1 MPLGLLACPARSQ
14 LLPKVRK
21 FSFRQSHV
29 RNREKTPMN
38 DQFPPPGW
46 FMQQLETWPNLIP
59 DALTGVPTKAE
70 DPRAPRTRSLVRSN
84 GGILGSLVQPS
95 SGGILGPMGLAVD
108 PWADLPARD
117 SVGWNSRTRPSSTE
131 LSLPSPGSLGSPNA
145 GMMAAGNDDY
155 CKRIRNMCIAR
166 CSDTSLPSHAKLR
179 LSNCQGLGK
188 SRFRSRRCP
197 EKRRR
202 RSSTS

>member
-1 MPLGLLACPARSQ
+1 
-14 LLPKVRK
+14 
-21 FSFRQSHV
+21 
-29 RNREKTPMN
+29 MN

-46 FMQQLETWPNLIP
+46 FMQRLETWPNLMP
-59 DALTGVPTKAE
+59 DALTGVPTKAG

-95 SGGILGPMGLAVD
+95 GGGILGLLGLAVD

-117 SVGWNSRTRPSSTE
+117 SVEWNARTRPSSTE
-131 LSLPSPGSLGSPNA
+131 LSQPSPDSLGSPYA

-166 CSDTSLPSHAKLR
+166 CSATSLPSGDYGFNFW
-179 LSNCQGLGK
+179 NCVNKCRQSYGCLTVRG
-188 SRFRSRRCP
+188 
-197 EKRRR
+197 
-202 RSSTS
+202 

>member
-1 MPLGLLACPARSQ
+1 
-14 LLPKVRK
+14 
-21 FSFRQSHV
+21 
-29 RNREKTPMN
+29 MN

-46 FMQQLETWPNLIP
+46 FMQRLETWPNLMP
-59 DALTGVPTKAE
+59 DALTGVPTKAG

-95 SGGILGPMGLAVD
+95 GGGILGLLGLAVD

-117 SVGWNSRTRPSSTE
+117 SVEWNARTRPSSTE
-131 LSLPSPGSLGSPNA
+131 LSQPSPDSLGSPYA

-166 CSDTSLPSHAKLR
+166 CSATSLPS
-179 LSNCQGLGK
+179 SDYGFNFWNCVNKCMQSYGCLTVRG
-188 SRFRSRRCP
+188 
-197 EKRRR
+197 
-202 RSSTS
+202 